1 MSDLILIILAAIACY
16 AFVAYLEH
24 KKKIDMID
32 RGLWKPEQKKEKPE
46 NKLITGFFFLLLGA
60 ALLIGSSFVE
70 QDLTDGL
77 LISGLMTVV
86 AGITLTIAYF
96 ISRRNS
102 VQMNIDM
109 SLVD

>member
-1 MSDLILIILAAIACY
+1 MSDVILIILAAIACY

-24 KKKIDMID
+24 KKKIDLID

-86 AGITLTIAYF
+86 AGITLMLAYF

-102 VQMNIDM
+102 VQMNIEVP
-109 SLVD
+109 LVN